1 MGQPLLLPPELNESV
16 TRIRTTDAGT
26 LRRAAAALD
35 ATARTAGS
43 VSRSLGGAQPSRAE
57 WRGPAADAF
66 QAYEATVRG
75 RLEAVHTALEVIA
88 SALRSHAAAADDAH
102 AEADRGLHLAAALP
116 PVELGSTDSP
126 WTDAQQRRND
136 VLRLLHQAAATFQA
150 SERATR
156 AALWSLGEQAPY
168 GIPLPELP
176 PPAPRSWWQTALIGP
191 ADVQYWTAANGLRV
205 NVDDDAADHPGVD
218 TSRFDPAAPLYG
230 VDEDGK
236 LVPAFMADPSV
247 GTDELL
253 ENGPSVGAMLG
264 FIARGAKAA
273 RTVEAAT
280 SDMSALIQRSHG
292 WRPDHMDRH
301 IREFYHSRAASFPKP
316 WQRAEFLR
324 IISSGRCPTGKG
336 LRPGGFPTTKEAPR
350 RPTPCCTT
358 TPAPSAGWSCSSTR
372 RASELASSPPPSSPR
387 RPSRPPC
394 SRRLRSSR

>member
-1 MGQPLLLPPELNESV
+1 MGQPLLLPPDLDESV

-35 ATARTAGS
+35 ATSRTASS

-75 RLEAVHTALEVIA
+75 RLEAVHTALGVIA

-102 AEADRGLHLAAALP
+102 AEADRGLHLAATLP

-136 VLRLLHQAAATFQA
+136 VLRLLHHAAATFQA

-205 NVDDDAADHPGVD
+205 NVDDEAADHPGVD

-230 VDEDGK
+230 VDEDGNSSRRSWPTRRSAPTSCWRTGRPSGRCSGSS
-236 LVPAFMADPSV
+236 PAEPRRHAPWRRR
-247 GTDELL
+247 
-253 ENGPSVGAMLG
+253 P
-264 FIARGAKAA
+264 
-273 RTVEAAT
+273 

-301 IREFYHSRAASFPKP
+301 IREFYHLKRGVVPEA
-316 WQRAEFLR
+316 WHRAEFLR
-324 IISSGRCPTGKG
+324 IISTAGAIQGKVFDWRVPFDRGGTQETYAVLYNDLRTKRWLVVQFYKEGKRAHEFATAFMPT
-336 LRPGGFPTTKEAPR
+336 EAQQ
-350 RPTPCCTT
+350 
-358 TPAPSAGWSCSSTR
+358 AAM
-372 RASELASSPPPSSPR
+372 LAKIGIK
-387 RPSRPPC
+387 
-394 SRRLRSSR
+394 

>member
-75 RLEAVHTALEVIA
+75 RLEAVHTALGVIA

-136 VLRLLHQAAATFQA
+136 VLRLLHRAAATFQA

-156 AALWSLGEQAPY
+156 AVLWSLGEQAPY

-205 NVDDDAADHPGVD
+205 NVDDEAADHPGVD

-230 VDEDGK
+230 VDEDGN

-301 IREFYHSRAASFPKP
+301 IREFYRLKGGARPRSRGTGPS
-316 WQRAEFLR
+316 
-324 IISSGRCPTGKG
+324 SSGSSR
-336 LRPGGFPTTKEAPR
+336 RPAPR
-350 RPTPCCTT
+350 QGKVFTWRVPYDKGGTQATYAVLYNDPGTKRWLVVQFYKEGKRAREFATAFIPTE
-358 TPAPSAGWSCSSTR
+358 AQQAAMLEEIAIKS
-372 RASELASSPPPSSPR
+372 
-387 RPSRPPC
+387 
-394 SRRLRSSR
+394 

>member
-1 MGQPLLLPPELNESV
+1 MGQPLLLPPELDESV

-26 LRRAAAALD
+26 LRRAADALD
-35 ATARTAGS
+35 ATSRTASS
-43 VSRSLGGAQPSRAE
+43 VSRSLGAGAMPSRTE
-57 WRGPAADAF
+57 WRGAAADAF

-75 RLEAVHTALEVIA
+75 RLEAVHTALGVIA
-88 SALRSHAAAADDAH
+88 SALRSHAAVADEVH
-102 AEADRGLHLAAALP
+102 AEADLGLHLAAALP
-116 PVELGSTDSP
+116 PAALGSTDSP

-136 VLRLLHQAAATFQA
+136 ILRLLHRAAGTFQA
-150 SERATR
+150 SERAMR
-156 AALWSLGEQAPY
+156 AVLWSLGEQAPY

-205 NVDDDAADHPGVD
+205 AVDAEAADHPAVD

-230 VDEDGK
+230 ADEDGN

-280 SDMSALIQRSHG
+280 NDMSALIQRSHG

-301 IREFYHSRAASFPKP
+301 IREFYRLKGGAVPEAWHRAD
-316 WQRAEFLR
+316 FLR
-324 IISSGRCPTGKG
+324 IISAAGARQGKVFTWRVPYDKG
-336 LRPGGFPTTKEAPR
+336 GTQATYAVLYNDPGTKRWLVVQFYKE
-350 RPTPCCTT
+350 
-358 TPAPSAGWSCSSTR
+358 GR
-372 RASELASSPPPSSPR
+372 RAREFATAFIPTEAQQAAMLKEIAITS
-387 RPSRPPC
+387 
-394 SRRLRSSR
+394 